1 MTDLIDL
8 HCHLLPGIDDGAQTP
23 EESSTLLSASKK
35 GGVKRF
41 VFTPHFDP
49 GRQAPER
56 FLSERAEAFAVLSAL
71 PEAGG
76 IEYRLGA
83 EIAFTPFFDRL
94 PLEKL
99 TFSGT
104 RFFLLELDTMYARP
118 GVDEAIEWAVS
129 EGFTPILAHVE
140 RYPYVEQDPT
150 LLYRWV
156 RAGALAQ
163 MNAGF
168 VLRGGAAQKRFLQ
181 YAGWGLV
188 HFLAS
193 DAHHIEWR
201 PPNLA
206 EGYAKIPNDL
216 AARLQAN
223 AQAVFENKRIESPKP
238 IRPERRWG
246 KWR

>member
-1 MTDLIDL
+1 MPDLVDL

-23 EESSTLLSASKK
+23 DESGALLSASKK
-35 GGVKRF
+35 GGVSRF
-41 VFTPHFDP
+41 IFTPHFLPDHHDP
-49 GRQAPER
+49 EQFAAKRT
-56 FLSERAEAFAVLSAL
+56 EALAALSAL
-71 PEAGG
+71 PEAAG

-99 TFSGT
+99 TLGNS
-104 RFFLLELDTMYARP
+104 RYFLLELDTMYLRP
-118 GVDEAIEWAVS
+118 GVDAAIEWAVS

-140 RYPYVEQDPT
+140 RYAYAEQDPM

-156 RAGALAQ
+156 RAGALVQ

-168 VLRGGAAQKRFLQ
+168 VLRGGASHKRFLQ